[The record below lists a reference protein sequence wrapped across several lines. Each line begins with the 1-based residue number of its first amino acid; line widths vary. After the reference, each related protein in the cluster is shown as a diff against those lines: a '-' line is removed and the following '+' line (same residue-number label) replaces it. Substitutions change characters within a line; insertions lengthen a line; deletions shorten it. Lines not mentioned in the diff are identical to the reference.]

1 MCLKRYVFVVLM
13 SVGTVFFLG
22 GTGGAVAADGD
33 LERCLVERIQSAPDN
48 VTLGEIKTLCQEQIA
63 AESAE
68 PDESAPVD
76 DEVMKRLNVDRE
88 NVFKPFTLMAHKPN
102 YLLFG
107 AYNRQSYDT
116 EEYEG
121 FYDEDEDWNFDD
133 IEAQFQLSIKAPL
146 AINMLSENVSLW
158 AGYTVRSFWQ
168 CYNTDLSSP
177 FRETNHE
184 PEVWLQQQQSDLEIL
199 GWKNTI
205 NLLGMVH
212 QSNGRSGTLSRSW
225 NRVYGSMIFHR
236 GNVVVAVKPWLR
248 IQEDSEDDDNPD
260 ITDYLGHGELG
271 LAYTW
276 KDHTFSLMSRNN
288 LESGFS
294 SGATEVGW
302 SFPLLRYP
310 FLKGYIQYFTGYGE
324 SLIDYDKYVH
334 KIAVGVLLTDFL

>member
-1 MCLKRYVFVVLM
+1 MCLKCVTYAASASALAILF
-13 SVGTVFFLG
+13 
-22 GTGGAVAADGD
+22 TGGATAVVAAGD
-33 LERCLVERIQSAPDN
+33 ALENCLVERIRSAPDN

-63 AESAE
+63 VESTE
-68 PDESAPVD
+68 PDESSPAD

-107 AYNRQSYDT
+107 AYNRQSYSTD
-116 EEYEG
+116 EYEN
-121 FYDEDEDWNFDD
+121 FYDEDEGWNFDD
-133 IEAQFQLSIKAPL
+133 VEAQFQLSIKTPL
-146 AINMLSENVSLW
+146 AINLLSENVSLW

-184 PEVWLQQQQSDLEIL
+184 PEIWLQQQPDLEIM
-199 GWKNTI
+199 GWKYTV
-205 NLLGMVH
+205 NLLGIAH

-225 NRVYGSMIFHR
+225 NRVYGAMIFHR
-236 GNVVVAVKPWLR
+236 GNFAVAIKPWIRLE
-248 IQEDSEDDDNPD
+248 EDIEDDDNPD

-288 LESGFS
+288 LESGFQN
-294 SGATEVGW
+294 GAVEVGY
-302 SFPLLRYP
+302 SFPLFKYP
-310 FLKGYIQYFTGYGE
+310 FMKGYIQYFSGYGE
-324 SLIDYDKYVH
+324 SLIDYDQYVH